1 MSSTVFIIRAQ
12 RDRIKMNIRYR
23 NLREAGEKM
32 QRRRESA
39 IRIAI
44 LLISLISIIFIVLG
58 VILIRQSSPEDI
70 SGARYVMSRGCSYEV
85 YE

>member
-1 MSSTVFIIRAQ
+1 
-12 RDRIKMNIRYR
+12 
-23 NLREAGEKM
+23 M

-39 IRIAI
+39 IRVAI

-58 VILIRQSSPEDI
+58 VMLIRQSSPQDM
-70 SGARYVMSRGCSYEV
+70 SGAKYVMGRSCSYES

>member
-44 LLISLISIIFIVLG
+44 LLISLISILL
-58 VILIRQSSPEDI
+58 ILIRHSSPEDI